1 MPPVPTGPTTP
12 ARSLVIPMFDERA
25 RIARSIAVLAE
36 SGMGEVDLELLLV
49 DDGSGDGTPEVAE
62 EALEAAGLSNARVL
76 RQSPNAG
83 KGAAVRA
90 GMLAAT
96 GAARVFV
103 DADLCVTAADIERCF
118 AELESGRAEVV
129 YGTRAHPGSALHR
142 NQPIHRVASG
152 RTFNLLLRGLGLTDE
167 RDTQCGLK
175 GFTAE
180 AAERIFGQLVTERFA
195 FDVEVLARARRS
207 GMHVLPL
214 PVEWSHLDASRV
226 RPVRDGIDMVRA
238 AVRIRRQL
246 DREVVEGGGRTMDA
260 GAIEAMALVERT
272 HWWFRAKRELVIA
285 ELEQRR
291 VSGLVVDVG
300 AGTGGL
306 LDALR
311 GAGRQA
317 VGVEL
322 DDQALKLAARLEPRP
337 AMAQAVAEGVPLA
350 DGAAAAVTALDVL
363 EHLDDDVAGFRE
375 LARVAGP
382 GGLVVV
388 AVPAYQWAWSDH
400 DVRLGHRRRYSRV
413 ALREA
418 AWAADIDVVR
428 CTHFHSWLTPV
439 AFLLRRTPLRVLLR
453 GQRAEE
459 ASFVSPAAN
468 RALDL
473 LGTFERLLLRRVDL
487 PLGLSILLVGRV
499 SDAGEHAAGRGR
511 GTPTT

>member
-1 MPPVPTGPTTP
+1 MPPVSAGPTIP

-36 SGMGEVDLELLLV
+36 SGIADDGLELLLV
-49 DDGSGDGTPEVAE
+49 DDGSTDGTAEVAE
-62 EALEAAGLSNARVL
+62 QALAASGIPDARVL
-76 RQSPNAG
+76 RLSSNAG

-90 GMLAAT
+90 GMLAAR
-96 GAARVFV
+96 GASRVFV
-103 DADLCVTAADIERCF
+103 DADLCVPATDIRRCF
-118 AELESGRAEVV
+118 EELEARHAEVV
-129 YGTRAHPGSALHR
+129 YGTRAHPGSELHR
-142 NQPIHRVASG
+142 NQPLHRVASG
-152 RTFNLLLRGLGLTDE
+152 RTFNLLLRTLGLTDE

-175 GFTAE
+175 GFSAG
-180 AAERIFGQLVTERFA
+180 AAERIFGQLTTERFA

-207 GMHVLPL
+207 GLHVLPL

-226 RPVRDGIDMVRA
+226 RPVRDGIDMFRA

-246 DREVVEGGGRTMDA
+246 DREVVEGAGRSMDA

-272 HWWFRAKRELVIA
+272 HWWFRAKRELVIG
-285 ELEQRR
+285 ELDRRR
-291 VSGLVVDVG
+291 VSGVVVDVG

-306 LDALR
+306 LDSLR
-311 GAGRQA
+311 GAGRPA
-317 VGVEL
+317 IGVEL
-322 DDQALKLAARLEPRP
+322 DDVALKLASRLDPRP
-337 AMAQAVAEGVPLA
+337 AMAQAVAERVPVA

-413 ALREA
+413 SLVEA

-428 CTHFHSWLTPV
+428 CTHFHSWLTPI
-439 AFLLRRTPLRVLLR
+439 AFLLRRTPLRRLLR

-459 ASFVSPAAN
+459 ASFVSPLAN
-468 RALDL
+468 RLLDL
-473 LGTFERLLLRRVDL
+473 LGSVERLLLRRLDL

-499 SDAGEHAAGRGR
+499 SDAGEHAAARGR